1 MFRLIDQHDRDIV
14 FDGVVE
20 AAGVA
25 HEHFLGC
32 RAVFQW
38 SLALGAEKNR
48 GEGGREAHPA
58 YPRRLSDGAWRRH
71 LGSTLTRNSRNTGSP
86 SSASILPRAAWP
98 SVLIVRP
105 PAPITMPFWLS
116 RST

>member
-14 FDGVVE
+14 FDGVDE

-38 SLALGAEKNR
+38 SLALRADKNL
-48 GEGGREAHPA
+48 EEVGREAHPA
-58 YPRRLSDGAWRRH
+58 YPDRKSTRLNSSHSQISYAVFCLKKKKKVGLFRPRGKVFKECVPRH
-71 LGSTLTRNSRNTGSP
+71 IKPLF
-86 SSASILPRAAWP
+86 A
-98 SVLIVRP
+98 
-105 PAPITMPFWLS
+105 
-116 RST
+116 

>member
-1 MFRLIDQHDRDIV
+1 MIRRPPRSTLFPYTTLFRS
-14 FDGVVE
+14 
-20 AAGVA
+20 
-25 HEHFLGC
+25 HFLGC

-38 SLALGAEKNR
+38 SLALRADKNL
-48 GEGGREAHPA
+48 EEVGREAHPA

>member
-14 FDGVVE
+14 FDGVDE

-32 RAVFQW
+32 RAVFQR
-38 SLALGAEKNR
+38 SLALRADENLEEVR
-48 GEGGREAHPA
+48 REAHPA
-58 YPRRLSDGAWRRH
+58 YPRRLSDGEWRRH

-98 SVLIVRP
+98 SDLIVRP

>member
-14 FDGVVE
+14 FDGVDE

-32 RAVFQW
+32 RAVFQR
-38 SLALGAEKNR
+38 SLALRADENLEEVR
-48 GEGGREAHPA
+48 REAHPA

-71 LGSTLTRNSRNTGSP
+71 LGDRKSTRLNSSHGYISYAVFCLKKKKTKNKVHT
-86 SSASILPRAAWP
+86 
-98 SVLIVRP
+98 
-105 PAPITMPFWLS
+105 
-116 RST
+116 